1 MALTVISLKW
11 VHRDIHGKPPSPRQG
26 HAACV
31 VGDVAYLFG
40 GIRSVD
46 WPKRGTYF
54 FRDMHQLHL
63 HKRMQWEKVRQS
75 GDIPKGRYGHHM
87 CVIGQKIFLF
97 GGKHELQADR
107 CLSGLHVYNVEK
119 KTWDQQQTSGTE
131 PVAHGSTACV
141 VGQRIYVFGGLID
154 GQAVDDIHCYDTDCQ
169 WWVKLNVTGVP
180 PSPRCDAACAAVDK
194 FIYVFGGT
202 GGTNMWFNDIHVF
215 NTEKLHWKILSR
227 VEGDSP
233 PPRGSHSFVPHV
245 DKDIYVFGGSNDSN
259 TPQPTY
265 GDLYK
270 FSLDKRKWK
279 RPFFSGCTPARRSGH
294 TAFIHRNKLMII
306 GGSNEDSDF
315 NDVHVAKLINPSK
328 RQPLKVSANRMHEF
342 LSTLEDSAT
351 GPSTN
356 ASNPPDAHFLE
367 RPSPEPSSDMS
378 TTVKTAGDEE
388 GHDVTSTQ
396 QSVENDGSVASSA
409 SDADTSAMSSKS
421 VHFKDESEERR
432 SQASS
437 SGSTSSLGSSQSERS
452 SASDSSKAVVPENN
466 NNSNAVGN
474 RAEGGTGAPSLKMQM
489 SKKKGQLG
497 QSGPSSGVST
507 TNGSDG
513 RLRDERGKDS
523 RGQASREEVKRE
535 MTDANMMEKDDS
547 NKSEGRPEETDHFQS
562 LTNKPGKTKESQR
575 TISPKDKKK
584 AKKEK
589 SSKKSDV
596 PPRGNRDQQE
606 PPVPAQRR
614 LEKSSE
620 AKATGGRGGGEM
632 ETRKEESKSYMGVAM
647 EMQARKEE
655 EEEEQVSD
663 EEESGSDS
671 QSSGSGSGSSS
682 ESESEEEEK
691 EDDSDGSSGGSDD
704 DDDEDDD
711 DDDDSGGDDDHG
723 DEGVESEDDKEEQG
737 DTPGPDN
744 TSSRIDESM
753 SYRPSSHHRLPD
765 GDGSII
771 NAVVVENESE
781 GESGSSSEDEEGSSS
796 GSGSDSESG
805 SASGSG
811 SGSDDGS

>member
-63 HKRMQWEKVRQS
+63 HKRMQWEKVRQT
-75 GDIPKGRYGHHM
+75 GDVPKGRYGHHM

-97 GGKHELQADR
+97 GGKHDLQADR
-107 CLSGLHVYNVEK
+107 CLSGLYVYNVEK
-119 KTWDQQQTSGTE
+119 KTWNQQQTSGTE
-131 PVAHGSTACV
+131 PVAHSSAACV

-169 WWVKLNVTGVP
+169 WWVKLTVTGVP

-215 NTEKLHWKILSR
+215 NTEKLNWKILSR

-233 PPRGSHSFVPHV
+233 PPRGSHTFVAHV

-259 TPQPTY
+259 TSQPTY

-279 RPFFSGCTPARRSGH
+279 RPFFSGCAPARRSGH

-342 LSTLEDSAT
+342 LSTLEDSAM

-356 ASNPPDAHFLE
+356 ASDPPDAHFLE
-367 RPSPEPSSDMS
+367 RPSPEPSSDLS
-378 TTVKTAGDEE
+378 TTVKTAEDEE
-388 GHDVTSTQ
+388 GNNLTSPL
-396 QSVENDGSVASSA
+396 QSVENDGSVASST
-409 SDADTSAMSSKS
+409 SNADTSAMSSKS

-437 SGSTSSLGSSQSERS
+437 SGSASSLGSSQSERS
-452 SASDSSKAVVPENN
+452 SASDSSKDSSFHSAVVPENN

-474 RAEGGTGAPSLKMQM
+474 RAEGGTGAPSPKMQM
-489 SKKKGQLG
+489 SKKKGHLS

-507 TNGSDG
+507 ANGSDG
-513 RLRDERGKDS
+513 RLRDERGKDN
-523 RGQASREEVKRE
+523 RGQASKEEVKRE
-535 MTDANMMEKDDS
+535 ITDANMIEKADS
-547 NKSEGRPEETDHFQS
+547 NKSAGRPEETDHFQRI
-562 LTNKPGKTKESQR
+562 TNNPSKTKESQPA
-575 TISPKDKKK
+575 ISPKDKKK

-614 LEKSSE
+614 LEKFSE
-620 AKATGGRGGGEM
+620 AEATVGHGGGGM
-632 ETRKEESKSYMGVAM
+632 ERSEEQSKGYVGVAM

-655 EEEEQVSD
+655 EEEEEEQVSD
-663 EEESGSDS
+663 EEGSGSDS

-691 EDDSDGSSGGSDD
+691 DDDSDGSSGG
-704 DDDEDDD
+704 
-711 DDDDSGGDDDHG
+711 GGDDG
-723 DEGVESEDDKEEQG
+723 DEGMEGEDDKEEQD
-737 DTPGPDN
+737 DTPGKDSPTAKDD

-753 SYRPSSHHRLPD
+753 LYRPSSHHRLPD

-771 NAVVVENESE
+771 NALVVENESE
-781 GESGSSSEDEEGSSS
+781 GESGSDSEDEEGSSS

-811 SGSDDGS
+811 SGSDEESDE